1 MTKRPHKLTNERIAA
16 LPAPTDGDRYDV
28 PDGLTANLF
37 VRVGRRRKVFV
48 LSARF
53 GGAKN
58 TTRLSIGVFPEMTLD
73 AARVI
78 ADEWNRQVGRGLNP
92 KKEKEGDERRERLK
106 KRRTFRSAIN
116 DYLAYLPSRMRNRHA
131 AEDAAA
137 IRHDILDPSN
147 DELLDKPMVEVTDGD
162 LHKFIK
168 AIRDRPARAKAM
180 AVLGHLRTFFSW
192 AMSPDLRLEYGMVSN
207 PMSNVTAKGLEL
219 QKGKRRHRLNALE
232 VRAYW
237 LAADAMPYPYGPY
250 FKCILLFG
258 GRRKSEVVR
267 ARWTEMDLSRRVWI
281 IPADRRKLGDSLG
294 DLTIPL
300 TLQARGLLD
309 DLRGNQC
316 EGHGDFVFSTTNG
329 QFPIS
334 AHFSRKMNDF
344 RARAEA
350 ELHKLEPDNHLRAFV
365 LHDTRRVVRSAL
377 SAMGVTDSVAEYIIG
392 HKQQGMDAIYNV
404 DDFLPQSRVALR
416 QFSERLLA
424 IVDGSALDWVD
435 DLPDE
440 EVDELGRTAK

>member
-58 TTRLSIGVFPEMTLD
+58 TTRLSIGAFPEITLD

-78 ADEWNRQVGRGLNP
+78 AEEWNRQVGRGLNP
-92 KKEKEGDERRERLK
+92 KKEKESDERREKLK

-116 DYLAYLPSRMRNRHA
+116 DYLAYLPSRKRNRHA
-131 AEDAAA
+131 AADAAA
-137 IRHDILDPSN
+137 IRHNILDPSN
-147 DELLDKPMVEVTDGD
+147 DELLDRPIVDVSDGD
-162 LHKFIK
+162 LHRFIK
-168 AIRDRPARAKAM
+168 TIRDRPARAKAM
-180 AVLGHLRTFFSW
+180 AVLAHLRTFFSW
-192 AMSPDLRLEYGMVSN
+192 ATSPDLRLEYGMVSN
-207 PMSNVTAKGLEL
+207 PMSNVTAKGLDL

-250 FKCILLFG
+250 FKSILLFG
-258 GRRKSEVVR
+258 GRRKSEVVG
-267 ARWTEMDLSRRVWI
+267 ARWSEMDVTRRVWT
-281 IPADRRKLGDSLG
+281 IPEDRRKLGDSLG

-300 TLQARGLLD
+300 TLQARRLLD
-309 DLRGNQC
+309 ELRGNQC
-316 EGHGDFVFSTTNG
+316 EGHGDYIFSTTNG
-329 QFPIS
+329 QMPIS
-334 AHFSRKMNDF
+334 AHFGHKMDEF
-344 RARAEA
+344 RAKADA
-350 ELHKLEPDNHLRAFV
+350 ELQKLEPHNHMRAFV

-404 DDFLPQSRVALR
+404 DDFLPQSRLALR
-416 QFSERLLA
+416 LFTERLLS
-424 IVDGSALDWVD
+424 IVGGSALDWVD
-435 DLPDE
+435 DPPE
-440 EVDELGRTAK
+440 EEIDDLGEGV